1 MKKLR
6 NVLLFSTF
14 IVFIPTLLITDSYG
28 YKLEGIFLAF
38 TLWIIARG
46 VPLIIK
52 FYKTCVPLV
61 QKM

>member
-1 MKKLR
+1 M
-6 NVLLFSTF
+6 NNYT
-14 IVFIPTLLITDSYG
+14 IEIYGWTLDAKAKSI
-28 YKLEGIFLAF
+28 A
-38 TLWIIARG
+38 WIIARG